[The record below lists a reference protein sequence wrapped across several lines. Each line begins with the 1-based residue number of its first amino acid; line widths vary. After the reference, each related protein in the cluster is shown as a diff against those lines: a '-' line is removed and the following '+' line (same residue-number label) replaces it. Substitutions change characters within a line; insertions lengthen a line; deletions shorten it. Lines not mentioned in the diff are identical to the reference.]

1 MILLKRMLK
10 GKDRPAMAR
19 RTRSFMTRQALADE
33 DGAASHFAKSMAG
46 HPDHDMWVT
55 MASAPREFSL
65 PGSTVYTIAIL
76 GPAMFRWSASKGTR
90 PIKGAALVLQLWKVV
105 QRCFLL
111 YTYSIVISFFILYML
126 WPFAYHALDSQ
137 VKGNCDANTSA
148 LLRFACLSTYTVA
161 VIADLHET
169 WTMLDWLVAVWRNN
183 RGFAKACLELRVMA
197 DGAKAGE
204 LDPSFA
210 LTCWHTCWCFL
221 GVIVPKVACALV
233 LWVIGVGFIALAAD
247 NRSMI
252 VDMLAIT
259 FVLEIDELIFISFSS
274 TAMQTAVASL
284 PPVIEKPRSVSD
296 AKVLPFGGEPKVDHG
311 VVGKAVDVVRTTGK
325 VTAGAAEKA
334 TEVTTSIYR
343 TAWNYFYLLGLDKV
357 ITLSV
362 VSAIAFLADSYVCGT
377 SSSPPPFPPPAS
389 PP

>member
-1 MILLKRMLK
+1 
-10 GKDRPAMAR
+10 
-19 RTRSFMTRQALADE
+19 
-33 DGAASHFAKSMAG
+33 
-46 HPDHDMWVT
+46 
-55 MASAPREFSL
+55 
-65 PGSTVYTIAIL
+65 
-76 GPAMFRWSASKGTR
+76 
-90 PIKGAALVLQLWKVV
+90 
-105 QRCFLL
+105 
-111 YTYSIVISFFILYML
+111 
-126 WPFAYHALDSQ
+126 
-137 VKGNCDANTSA
+137 
-148 LLRFACLSTYTVA
+148 
-161 VIADLHET
+161 
-169 WTMLDWLVAVWRNN
+169 
-183 RGFAKACLELRVMA
+183 
-197 DGAKAGE
+197 
-204 LDPSFA
+204 
-210 LTCWHTCWCFL
+210 
-221 GVIVPKVACALV
+221 
-233 LWVIGVGFIALAAD
+233 
-247 NRSMI
+247 MI